1 MISSTLPKG
10 AKMTQNVSINTAT
23 TAVSI
28 DTATTAKAGS
38 QGVPLWPLIL
48 IAFVGLILSL
58 DASLTPDQR
67 LEVFL
72 QSGMYP

>member
-1 MISSTLPKG
+1 MN
-10 AKMTQNVSINTAT
+10 QH
-23 TAVSI
+23 VSI
-28 DTATTAKAGS
+28 DAALTTNASRRAVDS
-38 QGVPLWPLIL
+38 RRFPLWALIL
-48 IAFVGLILSL
+48 VAFAALVLGF

>member
-1 MISSTLPKG
+1 MN
-10 AKMTQNVSINTAT
+10 QH
-23 TAVSI
+23 VSI
-28 DTATTAKAGS
+28 DAAPITKAS
-38 QGVPLWPLIL
+38 QRKGESRPFPLWPLIL
-48 IAFVGLILSL
+48 VALVVLILTL

>member
-1 MISSTLPKG
+1 MN
-10 AKMTQNVSINTAT
+10 QNVSIDAALT
-23 TAVSI
+23 TNASRRQVE
-28 DTATTAKAGS
+28 TRRF
-38 QGVPLWPLIL
+38 PLWALIL
-48 IAFVGLILSL
+48 VAFVVVVLRF